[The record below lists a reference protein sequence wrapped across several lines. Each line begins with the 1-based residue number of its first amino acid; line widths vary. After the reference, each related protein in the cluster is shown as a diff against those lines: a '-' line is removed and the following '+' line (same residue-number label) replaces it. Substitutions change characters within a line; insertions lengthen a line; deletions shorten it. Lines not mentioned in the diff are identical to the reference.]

1 MDSFKIA
8 SYKVSTYIQRLP
20 NETRFERLL
29 ELEAEPVAHGY
40 VSRALL
46 AFNTFFT
53 HPWPNPVVGYLTF
66 TPSAI
71 DWINIAAWM
80 DLGEFDYYYRILQG
94 EKPVYFYYQR
104 QNTGS
109 FASGY
114 LTKVGLGTGAEPVG
128 EGPAESTYKFATI
141 TADLEALLK
150 KAPTATSTAQAGG

>member
-1 MDSFKIA
+1 MDSFRIA
-8 SYKVSTYIQRLP
+8 SYKVSTYLQRFT

-53 HPWPNPVVGYLTF
+53 HPWSNPVAGYLTF
-66 TPSAI
+66 NPSSV

-80 DLGEFDYYYRILQG
+80 DLGEFDYYYRILQS

-104 QNTGS
+104 QNTGT
-109 FASGY
+109 FATGY
-114 LTKVGLGTGAEPVG
+114 LTKVGLGTGPEAVG
-128 EGPAESTYKFATI
+128 EGPAEASTRFARI
-141 TADLEALLK
+141 TPDLEALLK
-150 KAPTATSTAQAGG
+150 KAPTASKA

>member
-1 MDSFKIA
+1 MDSFRIA

-53 HPWPNPVVGYLTF
+53 KPWTNPVVGYLTF
-66 TPSAI
+66 TPSSI
-71 DWINIAAWM
+71 DWINVAAWM
-80 DLGEFDYYYRILQG
+80 DLGEFDYYYRILQS
-94 EKPVYFYYQR
+94 EKPVHFYYQR
-104 QNTGS
+104 QNTGT

-128 EGPAESTYKFATI
+128 EGPAESTYKNI
-141 TADLEALLK
+141 MISPALQTLID
-150 KAPTATSTAQAGG
+150 KAPKAAKD